1 MEMEKLEKTKAKQ
14 KEIDDLAAVNKT
26 RSGSKRTSL
35 EKSSSGSK
43 SNDLELEKLNND
55 YQVNGD
61 VNQKARESINEANSK
76 SNNSNDSNNNSSNT
90 NKSMFKQNALKMR
103 YDTQTSYDLSFFLQQ
118 QKDSSQRNLISPQI
132 RFVMFQFLFTT
143 VRPFTSEFLTRNV
156 LELIFKRTQLKETRR
171 LDQKSP
177 CEYLYHYGKGCNYFI
192 LILSGEA
199 TIEVGKEKLE
209 FPAGP
214 FAYFGVNALL
224 CGCENVE
231 QVLADD
237 VSLAN
242 QTEDKK
248 SHSKLY
254 IPDFS
259 LRVDDRCVFIKIDR
273 DLWRNGV
280 IKSRLEIQ
288 NNQMSDT
295 IDLIANNNEQLLPN
309 TNNKLPE
316 DDYVVDLPANLSKF
330 HSLSNRNLGN
340 IINDNNQKIRTFSN
354 IHTRRSTLTI
364 DALNKVQEVAKSRA
378 NSPRKDNNL
387 NTNNDSKNQSDIANS
402 VNNLSDITYSNTNS
416 KLDNKTKDYETNSMS
431 TDINSETEPFLKK
444 NHSTASLHSR
454 LNKNKNL
461 NDNIKTDKYQTLSE
475 KDLI

>member
-1 MEMEKLEKTKAKQ
+1 MEKLEKNKAKQ
-14 KEIDDLAAVNKT
+14 KEIDDLAALNKT
-26 RSGSKRTSL
+26 KSGSKRTSL
-35 EKSSSGSK
+35 EKSSSVSK
-43 SNDLELEKLNND
+43 SNDFELEKLNND
-55 YQVNGD
+55 FQ
-61 VNQKARESINEANSK
+61 INDDKDEKSKDKTSHEQNS
-76 SNNSNDSNNNSSNT
+76 SNNNNNTNNSSANT
-90 NKSMFKQNALKMR
+90 NKSLFKQNALKVR

-118 QKDSSQRNLISPQI
+118 QKESSQRNLISPQI

-156 LELIFKRTQLKETRR
+156 LELIFKRTQLKESRR

-224 CGCENVE
+224 CGCETVE

-237 VSLAN
+237 ISSVN
-242 QTEDKK
+242 QNEDKK
-248 SHSKLY
+248 PHSKLY

-295 IDLIANNNEQLLPN
+295 IDLVANHNEQNLN
-309 TNNKLPE
+309 TNNQSSQDE
-316 DDYVVDLPANLSKF
+316 LPANLSKLN
-330 HSLSNRNLGN
+330 SVSNRNLAN
-340 IINDNNQKIRTFSN
+340 LNDNNQKIKTFSSIN
-354 IHTRRSTLTI
+354 SRRSTLTI

-378 NSPRKDNNL
+378 NSPRKDINFDNN
-387 NTNNDSKNQSDIANS
+387 NGSKNKLNQSEIANS
-402 VNNLSDITYSNTNS
+402 ANNVSDVSFSNKNS
-416 KLDNKTKDYETNSMS
+416 KLECKKDYETNSMS
-431 TDINSETEPFLKK
+431 TDINSESEPFLKK

-454 LNKNKNL
+454 LNKNKIL
-461 NDNIKTDKYQTLSE
+461 NDNNNTDKYKTLSE